1 VDGRAGKQDAEA
13 CGFSV
18 DADFVDVVFGM
29 AILPYC
35 NVSGLK
41 CAPGFSRGQA
51 AKPAL

>member
-1 VDGRAGKQDAEA
+1 MQDAEA

-18 DADFVDVVFGM
+18 DANFVDVVFGI

-41 CAPGFSRGQA
+41 CAPGGA
-51 AKPAL
+51 LGVKPLNRHYKREWV